1 MEAELHKRI
10 IGQDEAV
17 SALSRSIRRTRVGL
31 KDPKRPAGSF
41 IFAGPTGVGKTELAK
56 TLAQFLF
63 DDEDALIRVDMSEF
77 SEKYAASRLFGA
89 PPGYVGYEEGGE
101 LTEKV
106 RRKPF
111 SVVLFDEIEKA
122 HPDIFNTLLQVLDD
136 GHLTDGQGRKVD
148 FKNTII
154 ILTTNLGT
162 RDIAKA
168 ANTGFNLGNNT
179 ETSYQRMKDQVSN
192 ELKQQFRPEFLNR
205 IDDIITFNE
214 LDLTDKAKDLLAQKG
229 FDPLLGARP
238 LRRVIQRDIEDAVS
252 ENILM
257 GELNDNER
265 VIVDADGEGILGEF
279 TFKSEPFAELPAAGA
294 GDESND
300 IVEEPQPVGSGE

>member
-1 MEAELHKRI
+1 M
-10 IGQDEAV
+10 
-17 SALSRSIRRTRVGL
+17 RR
-31 KDPKRPAGSF
+31 
-41 IFAGPTGVGKTELAK
+41 
-56 TLAQFLF
+56 
-63 DDEDALIRVDMSEF
+63 
-77 SEKYAASRLFGA
+77 
-89 PPGYVGYEEGGE
+89 GGE

-168 ANTGFNLGNNT
+168 ANTGFNLGANS
-179 ETSYQRMKDQVSN
+179 ESSYQRMKDQVSS

-205 IDDIITFNE
+205 LDDIIVFKQLTE
-214 LDLTDKAKDLLAQKG
+214 PQVRQIVDLDVKQLNDRLFDRHMSLELTDAAKDLLAQKG

-238 LRRVIQRDIEDAVS
+238 LRRVIQRDIEDAIS
-252 ENILM
+252 EKILM
-257 GELNDNER
+257 GDLEDGQR
-265 VIVDADGEGILGEF
+265 VIVDAEGEGILGEF
-279 TFKSEPFAELPAAGA
+279 TFKGEQFEEPAVADKPSEDGVDGAGSDGEAPAEAAPAAEQTEA
-294 GDESND
+294 SDSND
-300 IVEEPQPVGSGE
+300 IPQE